1 MLARALLDRRLPK
14 PKQLTFDGDPK
25 RYKMF
30 MASFQSNIEETLGD
44 DEDKLKLTLL
54 LQHCS
59 GPALSLIED
68 CVMLPPKQGYVQA
81 LKKLEKRFG
90 KNHLI
95 ARSYIDSVKNGKKIS
110 LDDIGALVQLADDME
125 KCQTVLSELHFT
137 SDLDSTGTLVSIIQR
152 LPDCFQTKWIGKS
165 NKILNTG
172 REPTFKDLAEFVEE
186 RADEFSSKYGQS
198 YAEHKVACSRSKP
211 QQQSQASKSKE
222 NNCVTTLAT
231 SANEPE
237 MSTAGQAASSTCA
250 ASTATSSS
258 ESKRPACL
266 QCEKTGHPIAK
277 CYKFKKLS
285 FEEKRDAVKKH
296 GLCFRCLKTG
306 HGSASCDKVCPIC
319 QKKHH
324 FHLHEEKP
332 SEVQMVEGESEGQQ
346 HRPGC

>member
-44 DEDKLKLTLL
+44 DEEKLKLTLL

-68 CVMLPPKQGYVQA
+68 CVMLPPSQGYVQA

-110 LDDIGALVQLADDME
+110 LDDTSSLVQLADDME

-137 SDLDSTGTLVSIIQR
+137 SDLDSSGTLVSIIQR

-165 NKILNTG
+165 NKILNSG
-172 REPTFKDLAEFVEE
+172 RKPAFKDLAEYIEE

-198 YAEHKVACSRSKP
+198 YDEQKAALSKN
-211 QQQSQASKSKE
+211 KSANDFAKRDKTKDKPK
-222 NNCVTTLAT
+222 VTTLAT
-231 SANEPE
+231 SASDSAG
-237 MSTAGQAASSTCA
+237 STAGPSSSG
-250 ASTATSSS
+250 STARSQRQKTHCDFWRSSWAFH
-258 ESKRPACL
+258 RMLL
-266 QCEKTGHPIAK
+266 QIQEA
-277 CYKFKKLS
+277 
-285 FEEKRDAVKKH
+285 EA
-296 GLCFRCLKTG
+296 
-306 HGSASCDKVCPIC
+306 
-319 QKKHH
+319 
-324 FHLHEEKP
+324 
-332 SEVQMVEGESEGQQ
+332 
-346 HRPGC
+346 